1 MFFEYRGVQVNHP
14 EEMSQEEA
22 TAYVDNQLQFMP
34 NRPLQ
39 ALDLSI
45 EGNEVLL
52 RPHYNTIN
60 RVRRITGYLSTIKNF
75 NDAKKAEAHDR
86 VKHVFN

>member
-1 MFFEYRGVQVNHP
+1 MFFEYRGVQVTHP

-22 TAYVDNQLQFMP
+22 AAYVENQLHFMP

-86 VKHVFN
+86 IKHIAN

>member
-1 MFFEYRGVQVNHP
+1 MLFEYRGVQVTHP
-14 EEMSQEEA
+14 EEMSRQEA
-22 TAYVDNQLQFMP
+22 VAYVEDQLQCTP
-34 NRPLQ
+34 NRSLQ
-39 ALDLSI
+39 ALELSI

-52 RPHYNTIN
+52 RPRFNTIN

-86 VKHVFN
+86 VKHIVN